1 MLKAHPTATDAHNNP
16 HRSTTLNKRT
26 EPFLKICAAHTS
38 VIPSE
43 TLPALSSEHERLRN
57 ITQLQQQAL
66 SLQTENEL
74 MHSEQR
80 FRLFVEAVRDYAL
93 FLLDPKGNITT
104 WNTGAERIKGYKSS
118 EIIGKHFAVFYP
130 EEDLKTRKPWRELE
144 VAAEEGR
151 FEDEGWRLRKDGTK
165 FWANV
170 VITALKDPDGRL
182 YGFGK
187 VTRDLT
193 ERRRAH
199 QRLEK
204 AYDRLQAEVVERRKA
219 EKRLYESEQSLRK
232 LSLHLLRTQD
242 EERRRI
248 GRELHDSVGQSLAML
263 KINLVSLRLAL
274 PTSQAALLSQVEQ
287 SVQLSDEALTEIR
300 TLSYLLY
307 PPMLEEMG
315 LKSAVP
321 WYLDGF
327 TKRSQIKTSLE
338 VSPDLRR
345 LPRDVELALFRV
357 LQESL
362 TNVHKHSGSA
372 TAHVRLFQEQESDK
386 VVLEIEDEGKG
397 LPPVMLESSDNP
409 STSLGVGL
417 RGMTERMRQLGG
429 SLEVKPGK
437 KGTIV
442 RAVIPGALSK
452 ETEIQEP
459 VADEEPEAA

>member
-263 KINLVSLRLAL
+263 KINLDSLRLAL
-274 PTSQAALLSQVEQ
+274 PSSQAALLSQVEQ

>member
-118 EIIGKHFAVFYP
+118 EIIGKHFSVFYP

>member
-118 EIIGKHFAVFYP
+118 EIIGKHFSVFYP

-263 KINLVSLRLAL
+263 KINLDSLRLAL
-274 PTSQAALLSQVEQ
+274 PSSQAALLSQVEQ